1 MSPLVKSSQL
11 KAKPYFQLNQDQIQ
25 SYIMSFKK
33 WKFNPDKEY
42 SFEDIVN
49 TNESQSISDDTLT
62 RIPLD
67 IPAKCSKEIRDVM
80 KKCLDKDPQKRYTFE
95 EIVTKLTEL
104 KQTDESI
111 LKEQHYTKIQPLNPV
126 INEPESKVESKIPA
140 DLKKDEVIDTKL
152 DDTIELLI
160 NGNGIKNNSYD
171 VS

>member
-1 MSPLVKSSQL
+1 
-11 KAKPYFQLNQDQIQ
+11 
-25 SYIMSFKK
+25 MSFKK
-33 WKFNPDKEY
+33 WKFDPDKEY

-67 IPAKCSKEIRDVM
+67 IPAKCSRQIRDVM
-80 KKCLDKDPQKRYTFE
+80 KNCLDKDPQKRYTFE

-104 KQTDESI
+104 KQTDDSI
-111 LKEQHYTKIQPLNPV
+111 LKDQYYTKILLLNPV

-152 DDTIELLI
+152 DDEIELI
-160 NGNGIKNNSYD
+160 VNGNGIENHSYD